1 MFCRK
6 LLTLFPGEIFRNRK
20 VQFPL
25 NVQVACRPNLEM
37 LNLVARHP
45 GSTHDNAIFEQ
56 SGLRV
61 KFESN
66 EVQGILL
73 GDNGYACR
81 RDLLTP
87 VINPVTE
94 SEENYNRAHI
104 RTRNIVERVFG
115 VCKRR
120 FPCLRR
126 TLQTEE
132 ETSIAI
138 ICATAILHNIA
149 RNLNDVFQENE
160 LNEDGD
166 WVVIVNDR
174 PGDGLA
180 FRRTFIVTHF

>member
-1 MFCRK
+1 
-6 LLTLFPGEIFRNRK
+6 
-20 VQFPL
+20 
-25 NVQVACRPNLEM
+25 M

-45 GSTHDNAIFEQ
+45 GSTHDNVIFEQ

-66 EVQGILL
+66 EVQEILL

-81 RDLLTP
+81 RYLLTP

-115 VCKRR
+115 VWKRR

-126 TLQTEE
+126 ILQTKE

-149 RNLNDVFQENE
+149 RNLNDVFEENE

-166 WVVIVNDR
+166 WVDNIIIVNDR